1 MPTIFVLSKL
11 RPEVAPEK
19 YEDWVREY
27 DYPTSKK
34 FKSIISYRA
43 YKVKESLEQNEP
55 PEYSY
60 IEHIDITNLEEY
72 KKDLSTPTGEELLKQ
87 WSQFMKV
94 KESKMLVTEVI
105 E

>member
-1 MPTIFVLSKL
+1 MPTVFVLSKL
-11 RPEVAPEK
+11 RTEVDPKE
-19 YEDWVREY
+19 YENWVKQY

-34 FKSIISYRA
+34 FKSIIFYRA
-43 YKVKESLEQNEP
+43 YKVKESLEETES

-72 KKDLSTPTGEELLKQ
+72 KKDLSSPAGRELLKQ
-87 WSQFMKV
+87 WSSFI
-94 KESKMLVTEVI
+94 KEAQMLVTEVI